1 MTSFCSVWEFHI
13 SRQHL
18 SGCDIADGNP
28 FAVGLN
34 FKQLPRVKLWCL
46 IIIIIIEYGFIV
58 KLWMD
63 PEFEFIILNELQ
75 SKWKVSIS
83 LHSAGI
89 RTLVT
94 EMSLSCP
101 SWWMEDN
108 WVKYI
113 GSAPITN
120 HTHQQTRP
128 QPPARPVGWSW
139 MQICRVLHS
148 AHQIISLV
156 YLLFIYIENLQE
168 IYT

>member
-1 MTSFCSVWEFHI
+1 
-13 SRQHL
+13 
-18 SGCDIADGNP
+18 
-28 FAVGLN
+28 
-34 FKQLPRVKLWCL
+34 
-46 IIIIIIEYGFIV
+46 
-58 KLWMD
+58 MD

-128 QPPARPVGWSW
+128 
-139 MQICRVLHS
+139 
-148 AHQIISLV
+148 
-156 YLLFIYIENLQE
+156 
-168 IYT
+168 

>member
-1 MTSFCSVWEFHI
+1 MESFD
-13 SRQHL
+13 L
-18 SGCDIADGNP
+18 SA
-28 FAVGLN
+28 
-34 FKQLPRVKLWCL
+34 
-46 IIIIIIEYGFIV
+46 
-58 KLWMD
+58 
-63 PEFEFIILNELQ
+63 
-75 SKWKVSIS
+75 

-139 MQICRVLHS
+139 MQICRVLPS
-148 AHQIISLV
+148 AQIISSI
-156 YLLFIYIENLQE
+156 FIIIYIEHLKKSTSTLC
-168 IYT
+168 IVYYTYT